1 MRSGVAIFPGS
12 NCDRDIIVAIKK
24 ITPKAPLKLWH
35 KDTEFPN
42 LDLIVIPGGFSF
54 GDYLRC
60 GALAARSPIIRNIK
74 NHVSRGGSL
83 LGICNGFQILIETG
97 ILPGS
102 LIRNKNLLF
111 TCKETILEIQN
122 TIKSPFTE
130 GFQIGEQIKIPV
142 AHNEGNYFAP
152 KPLLDELNNEGRIA
166 FKYVKG
172 SDFDNKV
179 AYNPNGSSNDIAG
192 ILSPNGKV
200 LGMMPH
206 PERAINSLHGGT
218 DGLRFLTK
226 CIEHIVD

>member
-12 NCDRDIIVAIKK
+12 NCDRDIIVALKK
-24 ITPKAPLKLWH
+24 ITSKVPLKLWH

-42 LDLIVIPGGFSF
+42 LDLIVLPGGFSF

-74 NHVSRGGSL
+74 DHISRGGAL

-102 LIRNKNLLF
+102 LIRNKKLLF
-111 TCKETILEIQN
+111 TCRETILEVQK
-122 TIKSPFTE
+122 TIENPFTKGFKE
-130 GFQIGEQIKIPV
+130 GLNLKIPV

-152 KPLLDELNNEGRIA
+152 ASLLNELDGEGRIA

-172 SDFDNKV
+172 DNPDSNIN
-179 AYNPNGSSNDIAG
+179 YNPNGSSNDIAG
-192 ILSPNGKV
+192 ILSKNGRV

-206 PERAINSLHGGT
+206 PERAINPLHGGT
-218 DGLRFLTK
+218 DGLNFLTK
-226 CIEHIVD
+226 SIENIVG